1 MQKST
6 LVRNCTGVFVAMQQ
20 VRGYPLQK
28 LVKLITSKTTQNPGV
43 QRG

>member
-20 VRGYPLQK
+20 VGGCPLQK
-28 LVKLITSKTTQNPGV
+28 LVKLTISKTTQNPGV
-43 QRG
+43 QHG